1 MTIESTVIGIVLQY
15 EVNAEY
21 DLRIFRVETNNGNN
35 YDGGDQL
42 GIGVRAPASI
52 YVIASGPE
60 CGVWPGYTEIENG
73 EVVFNCTMRK
83 ALSLRIST
91 WIMNG
96 VVVSNAAVSLVHFWR
111 ENVEKGAALD
121 CQLQHSY
128 STTTDVIMQ
137 RDIRIDVPESPKIDL
152 GYSVFFANEG
162 DSVEMLCL
170 VSGMPTPTIMWFDHN
185 NGLIPGDEA
194 KREITVKVITG
205 DKYVTS
211 ILRVTVAD
219 DSYFGRYTCIASNNI
234 KPDDQRT
241 RLIRRRIKIDG
252 DRSGTMLFA
261 GLIAVIVFILL
272 WGIKLVAKDQ
282 CSNTGGAKARPD
294 TKDCAEIP
302 DNKSIHK
309 QEPSGDLPVGIGLR
323 SFAGAF
329 IEKFYKSPQKVA
341 IDGCNIKSSRMT
353 KASPKTGISHD
364 EVDLTS
370 IGGHGQQSQLQ
381 PTDTEQMQYSSL
393 YM

>member
-1 MTIESTVIGIVLQY
+1 MFTVVNVLALAVVTHASHVVIPYWRPNNRTELNCGHDDCRFTSCFTHGGNWKCVVTMTIESTVVGIVLQY

-21 DLRIFRVETNNGNN
+21 NLRIFRVETNNGNN

-83 ALSLRIST
+83 ALSQRIST

-121 CQLQHSY
+121 CQLQHHTLRPPTS
-128 STTTDVIMQ
+128 SCKV
-137 RDIRIDVPESPKIDL
+137 DIRIDVPESPKIDL
-152 GYSVFFANEG
+152 RYSVLLANEG

-205 DKYVTS
+205 DKYVMS

-219 DSYFGRYTCIASNNI
+219 GSYFGRYTCIASNNI
-234 KPDDQRT
+234 KPDDQQT
-241 RLIRRRIKIDG
+241 RLIRRRIKIG
-252 DRSGTMLFA
+252 NSA
-261 GLIAVIVFILL
+261 
-272 WGIKLVAKDQ
+272 
-282 CSNTGGAKARPD
+282 
-294 TKDCAEIP
+294 
-302 DNKSIHK
+302 
-309 QEPSGDLPVGIGLR
+309 
-323 SFAGAF
+323 
-329 IEKFYKSPQKVA
+329 
-341 IDGCNIKSSRMT
+341 
-353 KASPKTGISHD
+353 
-364 EVDLTS
+364 
-370 IGGHGQQSQLQ
+370 
-381 PTDTEQMQYSSL
+381 SSL
-393 YM
+393 FEFGFEKLLST